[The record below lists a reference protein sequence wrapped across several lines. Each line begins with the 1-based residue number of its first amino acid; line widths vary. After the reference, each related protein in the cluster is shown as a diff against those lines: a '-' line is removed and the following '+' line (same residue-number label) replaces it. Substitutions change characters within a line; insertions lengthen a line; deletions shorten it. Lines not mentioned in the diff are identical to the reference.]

1 MPGGCKDIQPGGS
14 RAWRPESRS
23 PGRPGEGTGRRAEQ
37 CLPAACATP
46 APVAHPPRSP
56 TDAPIL
62 ALRGNDIL
70 NAWSRPVPFSIARG
84 WRTGQPEAGN
94 GDCVRGWAPG
104 PQSQGHGRADLGQS
118 ERRGTLQSVPAAPRL
133 RRPRLPHRSGQC
145 GAPNAAAASLAQQRG
160 GGGPQE
166 AAPSVGVLAGGAGG
180 AGRVTG
186 LGAGSGRGWAH
197 LGGSGPQ
204 EVGYLISPACHL
216 CCAAVGPPT
225 PFPFS
230 LAASFLLHPVRWGP
244 PGSCAQNRNFQAG
257 T

>member
-1 MPGGCKDIQPGGS
+1 M
-14 RAWRPESRS
+14 
-23 PGRPGEGTGRRAEQ
+23 
-37 CLPAACATP
+37 
-46 APVAHPPRSP
+46 AHPPRSP

-84 WRTGQPEAGN
+84 WRTGQPEAGDS
-94 GDCVRGWAPG
+94 DCVRGWAPG

-118 ERRGTLQSVPAAPRL
+118 ERRGTPQSVPAAPRL

-145 GAPNAAAASLAQQRG
+145 GGAPNAAAASLARQRG

-166 AAPSVGVLAGGAGG
+166 AAPPVGVLAGGAGG
-180 AGRVTG
+180 AGKVTG
-186 LGAGSGRGWAH
+186 LGAGSGRGWEH

-204 EVGYLISPACHL
+204 EVGYLISACHL

-225 PFPFS
+225 LSFSSFFSFASSPMGSAWVLCAEQEFPS
-230 LAASFLLHPVRWGP
+230 WDLKLKEVLGLQPLSSTA
-244 PGSCAQNRNFQAG
+244 CQNRESSR
-257 T
+257 TL